1 MGLLHALLVDDHPIF
16 RKGLISLLQQDSRIG
31 KVTEACDGSEALA
44 LLRHQAPD
52 ISFLDLYM
60 PGRDGLDILTEFT
73 RLQPRMKVVIITAA
87 DGSDSLTRAFA
98 LGAVGFLLKADASDK
113 LYHCLDAV
121 LDHSTY
127 VSPGI
132 RLTSA
137 PGIPEE
143 EKKLSLLTPSECR
156 VLALVGEFLTSR
168 QIADRLY
175 ISPRTVQNH
184 RANICR
190 KLDIQGVHQLTQFA
204 VRHAQWLKDAA
215 KK

>member
-1 MGLLHALLVDDHPIF
+1 MGSLQALVVDDHPIF
-16 RKGLISLLQQDSRIG
+16 RKGLISLLQQDARIG
-31 KVTEACDGSEALA
+31 KVTEAGDGSEALA
-44 LLRHQAPD
+44 LLRQRTPD
-52 ISFLDLYM
+52 VSFLDLYM
-60 PGRDGLDILTEFT
+60 PGRDGLDVLAEFT
-73 RLQPRMKVVIITAA
+73 RLRPRMKVIILTAA
-87 DGSDSLTRAFA
+87 DDGHSLAQAFT
-98 LGAVGFLLKADASDK
+98 LGAVGFLLKADAADK

-137 PGIPEE
+137 PGVPEE
-143 EKKLSLLTPSECR
+143 EQKLSLLTPSECR

-190 KLDIQGVHQLTQFA
+190 KLGIQGVHRLTQFA
-204 VRHAQWLKDAA
+204 VRHAQWLKEAA
-215 KK
+215 EK